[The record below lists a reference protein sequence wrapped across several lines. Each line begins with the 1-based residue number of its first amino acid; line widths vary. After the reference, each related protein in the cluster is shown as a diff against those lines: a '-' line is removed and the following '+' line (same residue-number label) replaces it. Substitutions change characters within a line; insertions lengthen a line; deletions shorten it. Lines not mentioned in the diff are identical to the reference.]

1 VKWFVQ
7 ENGGVA
13 KIWVIG
19 PPPQPIGQVAGSTCC
34 LVLFGYC
41 AKFGNHCSMEM
52 GGLKRFGSRVRSFS
66 WQEWVWPV

>member
-1 VKWFVQ
+1 VKWSVQ

-19 PPPQPIGQVAGSTCC
+19 APQPIGQVAGSTCC

-52 GGLKRFGSRVRSFS
+52 GV
-66 WQEWVWPV
+66 